1 MTRND
6 LYIFSIIGLT
16 VSTVHC
22 PGSVLECL
30 HFYNIENVTFTSSGV
45 GTLDGQVSCLLA
57 VRAGVVSLYAGCDV
71 VGAARNR
78 IPGEGGE

>member
-1 MTRND
+1 M
-6 LYIFSIIGLT
+6 IFSIIGLT

-57 VRAGVVSLYAGCDV
+57 VRAGVVSLYAWCDV

-78 IPGEGGE
+78 IPGEGGK